1 MLEEIDLSR
10 WVSQAPADK
19 RNFRE
24 AVHIILS
31 AIGTSTALRS
41 TMVMKGGLL
50 LAIRYD
56 SGRFTKDVDFSTRDR
71 YEPGMEQALIEELE
85 RQLDTANESLP
96 YDTMCR
102 VQRAEVRPARAE
114 HRFQTLG
121 LSVGYAPR
129 SRRREMDRLLNKQA
143 PTIVEIDYSYNEAVY
158 DVEILELG
166 DGDQLRAYSFL
177 NLIAEKL
184 RSLLQQPV
192 RRRNRRQDVYDLHL
206 LITES
211 KPLDDG
217 ERASLLAL
225 FRASCRAREIE
236 PDIDSLAEPVIRE
249 MAMKGYEDLAPE
261 VAGTL
266 PSFDDAYACVLAF
279 YAALPWP
286 AAGAE
291 EAPSSFTKDA

>member
-1 MLEEIDLSR
+1 
-10 WVSQAPADK
+10 
-19 RNFRE
+19 
-24 AVHIILS
+24 
-31 AIGTSTALRS
+31 
-41 TMVMKGGLL
+41 MVMKGGLL

-56 SGRFTKDVDFSTRDR
+56 SGQFTKDVDFSTRDR

-114 HRFQTLG
+114 HRFQTLW

-143 PTIVEIDYSYNEAVY
+143 PTIVETDYSYNDAVY
-158 DVEILELG
+158 DVEILALG
-166 DGDQLRAYSFL
+166 DGDQLHAHSFL

-211 KPLDDG
+211 RPPLDDG

-225 FRASCRAREIE
+225 FQASCRAREIE
-236 PDIDSLAEPVIRE
+236 PDVNSLAEPVIRK
-249 MAMKGYEDLAPE
+249 MAMKGVRGPGTRDRQHPALLRRRLRLRAGLLRSASMAGSRGRRSAIPFHEGRLARHRCGP
-261 VAGTL
+261 GH
-266 PSFDDAYACVLAF
+266 ACVA
-279 YAALPWP
+279 
-286 AAGAE
+286 
-291 EAPSSFTKDA
+291 

>member
-1 MLEEIDLSR
+1 MLEEIDLSL

-56 SGRFTKDVDFSTRDR
+56 SARFTKDVDFSTRDK
-71 YEPGMEQALIEELE
+71 YEPGMEQALLEELE

-102 VQRAEVRPARAE
+102 VQRSEVRPARPE

-143 PTIVEIDYSYNEAVY
+143 PTVVEIDYSYNEAVY

-211 KPLDDG
+211 NPLDDA

-236 PDIDSLAEPVIRE
+236 PDASSLADPVIRE

-261 VAGTL
+261 VAGAL
-266 PSFDDAYACVLAF
+266 PSFDEAYARVLAF

-286 AAGAE
+286 AAGEE
-291 EAPSSFTKDA
+291 EAPSSFTKGA